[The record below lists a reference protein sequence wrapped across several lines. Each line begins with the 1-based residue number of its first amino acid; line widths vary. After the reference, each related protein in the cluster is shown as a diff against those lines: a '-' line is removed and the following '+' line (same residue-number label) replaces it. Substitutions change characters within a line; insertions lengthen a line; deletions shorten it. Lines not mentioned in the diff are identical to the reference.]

1 MRFRWLIA
9 AAALFFTCGLTQAQP
24 TTTGPTV
31 EVRLRSVNDLVDRIE
46 YVGGLIGKEDLAKQ
60 ARELIKT
67 LSADGKG
74 VEGIDPKKPIGVYAT
89 LAKEVETSPF
99 VILIPIADEAQ
110 FLKAI
115 DTRFGITPEKGPDG
129 TLKATV
135 PLINEMSMR
144 FANGYLY
151 LSPKAKDLD
160 AKTILKPDAY
170 FAKDDGAVLSVL
182 VHIDRVPVELRKFVL
197 GQLELGLN
205 EERKKDEKHE
215 TEAEKRLK
223 NLVFDALIAGFKG
236 MTDDG
241 KDLSVKLFAEPKS
254 DDLSAEVTFT
264 AKSGSTTAKNFTA
277 LGDRTSLPAGIVAAA
292 NPAARGSVK
301 IALTEGLKK
310 EYAAAVDALLAD
322 ALKKAPADQEEVVK
336 QIIDAVSPSLK
347 SGELD
352 AAGSLVGPDS
362 KGHYQLVG
370 AVAVKEGKGIE
381 KLLKEL
387 VKQYGQFVEGFVTFK
402 FDTETVGDFT
412 LHRIELKQ
420 LDEKFEKIF
429 GTGNIWLATS
439 DKYIAFSVEPDGD
452 MIRKGLKAKPIPVPV
467 LAADI
472 RAAKVL
478 PLVQSDLKPDE
489 LKALMKDAFGDGP
502 TAGKDTIALTIEGGD
517 QLSVKFKVKGKA
529 LRAFVG
535 LNGLKG
541 Q

>member
-264 AKSGSTTAKNFTA
+264 AKTGSTTAKNFTA